1 MSGLLGL
8 RCAEI
13 LFFNMAGTVSTK
25 TSIMRESGICVT
37 TQARM
42 TASTCGVAEYS
53 TSDSVEHTV
62 GTVVDESRSRTGG
75 SSWRTISG
83 WPYLHAVHSALDRDE
98 LLILLNRWSM
108 IRSLHDEL
116 LRKYQLQ
123 NEQQINTH
131 QRARNSLLSSTR
143 YRYRG
148 TSAKPSRQQSLGLRK
163 QKLFRNCHFLLCHH
177 QSSMRETENR

>member
-37 TQARM
+37 KQARM
-42 TASTCGVAEYS
+42 TGSTSGVAEYS
-53 TSDSVEHTV
+53 TSDSVEHTSGIVVRESRSRTGESSWRTISGWPYLHAGPSALDSVEYTV

-143 YRYRG
+143 
-148 TSAKPSRQQSLGLRK
+148 
-163 QKLFRNCHFLLCHH
+163 
-177 QSSMRETENR
+177 